1 MTIENPNP
9 FADPAAI
16 AHYADNARR
25 TVPGL
30 DAVHRM
36 ASVLLAE
43 RTPADAR
50 ILVLGA
56 GGGLELKVFANDHP
70 NWTFDGVDPAP
81 AMLDLARA
89 NLGAHADRVTL
100 HTGYIDSAPDG
111 PFDAGACLLTMHF
124 LDAAQRLDTLRQVQ
138 RRLKP
143 GAPFVVMHIS
153 YDQEAQ
159 ARELW
164 LDREEAYLVAS
175 GSAPAD
181 ARRRREAVSKAL
193 HSLSPEQ
200 DKALL
205 VQAGFSSVS
214 LFFAAFTFRGWVAYA

>member
-1 MTIENPNP
+1 MSVESPSP

-16 AHYADNARR
+16 THYADNARR

-43 RTPADAR
+43 RAPADAR

-56 GGGLELKVFANDHP
+56 GGGLELKVFADDHQD
-70 NWTFDGVDPAP
+70 WTFDGVDPAP

-89 NLGAHADRVTL
+89 TLGADTDRVTF
-100 HTGYIDSAPDG
+100 HTGYIDSAPEG
-111 PFDAGACLLTMHF
+111 PFDGGACLLTMHF
-124 LDAAQRLDTLRQVQ
+124 LDANQRLDTLKQVR

-153 YDQEAQ
+153 YEQEAQ
-159 ARELW
+159 SRELW

-175 GSAPAD
+175 GGAPAD
-181 ARRRREAVSKAL
+181 ARRRREAVSKGL

-200 DKALL
+200 DEALL
-205 VQAGFSSVS
+205 VQAGFSAVS
-214 LFFAAFTFRGWVAYA
+214 QFYSAFTFRGWVAYA

>member
-1 MTIENPNP
+1 MTIENPSP

-16 AHYADNARR
+16 THYADNARR

-36 ASVLLAE
+36 ASVLLTE

-56 GGGLELKVFANDHP
+56 GGGLELRAFADDHP
-70 NWTFDGVDPAP
+70 DWTFDGVDPAAP
-81 AMLDLARA
+81 MLELARA
-89 NLGAHADRVTL
+89 ALGAHADRASL
-100 HTGYIDSAPDG
+100 HTGYIDTAPGG
-111 PFDAGACLLTMHF
+111 PFDGGACLLTMHF
-124 LDAAQRLDTLRQVQ
+124 LDAEQRLDTLRQVRQ
-138 RRLKP
+138 RLKP

-153 YDQEAQ
+153 YEQEAQ

-175 GSAPAD
+175 GGAPAD

-193 HSLSPEQ
+193 HSLSPEH
-200 DKALL
+200 DEALL
-205 VQAGFSSVS
+205 VQAGFSAVS
-214 LFFAAFTFRGWVAYA
+214 LFYVAFTFRGWVAYA